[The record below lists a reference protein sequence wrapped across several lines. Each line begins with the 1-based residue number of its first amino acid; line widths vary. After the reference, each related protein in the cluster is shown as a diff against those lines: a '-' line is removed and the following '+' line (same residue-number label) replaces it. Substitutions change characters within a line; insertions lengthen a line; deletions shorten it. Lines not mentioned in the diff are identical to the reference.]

1 MGGPDHRSV
10 LVLPHSHNPDEGVV
24 NLSFEAPIETTKGNI
39 REVEIGAGKKV
50 GGETTYPFH
59 LWEGEMPNTPLVAME
74 VYDEPQPD
82 WPEAVRKVYE
92 DVMEDPVAWAKKCQD
107 EFGADAI
114 CLQLRSVDPNGTDA
128 SPESAAETVKK
139 VVDAVDIPVIV
150 YGTGS
155 PDKDAD
161 VLKKIAEATSGAGIP
176 LGPVD
181 DSNFRLIGAS
191 AMGYKNPVVAFTSMD
206 VNLAKQLNVLL
217 SQLGVPEEKIIID
230 PTTGA
235 LGYGLDYCYSIM
247 ERDRLAALGQND
259 AKMQMPIMNNLAPE
273 TWKAKE
279 AKVSEEEEPTFG
291 DVETRGIL
299 WEAVT
304 ATTLLLCGTDILVMR
319 HPQAVTL
326 VRAAIE
332 GLQAQSKEK
341 VAS

>member
-1 MGGPDHRSV
+1 M
-10 LVLPHSHNPDEGVV
+10 
-24 NLSFEAPIETTKGNI
+24 SFEAPLETTKGNI
-39 REVEIGAGKKV
+39 HEVEIGAGRKV
-50 GGETTYPFH
+50 GGETTFPFH
-59 LWEGEMPNTPLVAME
+59 LWEGEMPNSPLIAME
-74 VYDEPQPD
+74 VYDEPQSG

-92 DVMEDPVAWAKKCQD
+92 DVMDDPVAWARKCQD

-114 CLQLRSVDPNGTDA
+114 CLQLGSIDPNGTDA
-128 SPESAAETVKK
+128 SADSAAETVKK
-139 VVDAVDIPVIV
+139 VAAALDIPVIV

-155 PDKDAD
+155 PDKDAE
-161 VLKKIAEATSGAGIP
+161 VLKKIAEATSGAGSPI
-176 LGPVD
+176 GPVD
-181 DSNFRLIGAS
+181 DSNFRLVGAA
-191 AMGYKNPVVAFTSMD
+191 AMGYKNPVIAFTSMD
-206 VNLAKQLNVLL
+206 VNLAKQLNVLMT
-217 SQLGVPEEKIIID
+217 QLGVPEDKIIVD

-247 ERDRLAALGQND
+247 ERDRLAALVQND
-259 AKMQMPIMNNLAPE
+259 AKMQMPIFNNLAPE